1 MTAPVWLASPP
12 EVHSALLSA
21 GPGPGPL
28 LEAASAWS
36 AMSIEYAEVAAELD
50 AVLAGVE
57 AAAWQG
63 PSAQQYAAAHVPYL
77 SWLTD
82 SAAKSTAA
90 AAVHQTA
97 AAAYTTALAGMPTLA
112 ELAANHA
119 IHATLVATNFFGVNT
134 IPIALNEADYAR
146 MWVQAA
152 EMMTVY
158 QGVAGAALAS
168 VPPATP
174 APPIV
179 APGAAEA
186 AAAPSWEQQLKD
198 LITQFNMGFADPI
211 AKWLWAQL
219 GVDGYPIEAF
229 PFASS
234 VTQMLLGIP
243 GMSPILAGALG
254 WFTFHTLMLLWP
266 MGQIAVQMAI
276 PIVMAAAPA
285 LAAAAGLGAL
295 GAIGAVGL
303 EQTVEPTPPMP
314 VGGSVG
320 VPVAAGAPVP
330 AGAEACACADPIS
343 SAGPTA
349 PGTVSGGMPAGG
361 GAAGGGPGVGFGP
374 TSCLYLVSSASSSAR
389 QSSGSRRS
397 RSAEE
402 DASESQGAPGEA
414 QTEALAQKRQ
424 RRQRAQQRGFGD
436 EYMDMNIGVTPDWSA
451 PGGSASLDGG
461 EAKVGPP
468 HAPGASDSGAGPL
481 GFAGT
486 ATAVRR
492 RAAGITVLAGDGLD
506 SEPRMPML
514 PGGWGEDS
522 E

>member
-21 GPGPGPL
+21 GPGPGPM

-36 AMSIEYAEVAAELD
+36 AMSAEYTEVAAELD

-57 AAAWQG
+57 AGAWQG
-63 PSAQQYAAAHVPYL
+63 PSAQQYAAAHAPYL
-77 SWLTD
+77 SWLAE
-82 SAAKSTAA
+82 SAAKSAGAA
-90 AAVHQTA
+90 ALHETA
-97 AAAYTTALAGMPTLA
+97 AAAYSTALAGMPTLA

-119 IHATLVATNFFGVNT
+119 VHATLVATNFFGINT

-186 AAAPSWEQQLKD
+186 TAGTSWEQQVADWL
-198 LITQFNMGFADPI
+198 TQFNMGFADPI

-229 PFASS
+229 PFASA
-234 VTQMLLGIP
+234 VGQMLAQIP
-243 GMSPILAGALG
+243 GMSPILAASLG
-254 WFTFHTLMLLWP
+254 WTTFHTLMLLWP

-276 PIVMAAAPA
+276 PIVMAAAPGLA
-285 LAAAAGLGAL
+285 AAAAGLGAL
-295 GAIGAVGL
+295 GAIGAAGGV
-303 EQTVEPTPPMP
+303 EQAVEPTPPLP
-314 VGGSVG
+314 VAGGAG
-320 VPVAAGAPVP
+320 VPVSAGAVVP
-330 AGAEACACADPIS
+330 AGAEVCACADPIS

-374 TSCLYLVSSASSSAR
+374 TSCLYLVSSASSAAR
-389 QSSGSRRS
+389 SSSGARRS

-402 DASESQGAPGEA
+402 EASESQGAPAESAA
-414 QTEALAQKRQ
+414 QALAAKR
-424 RRQRAQQRGFGD
+424 RRRHRAQQHGFGD
-436 EYMDMNIGVTPDWSA
+436 EYMDMNVGVTPDWGQ
-451 PGGSASLDGG
+451 PG
-461 EAKVGPP
+461 P
-468 HAPGASDSGAGPL
+468 SDSGAGPL

-486 ATAVRR
+486 ATEARR
-492 RAAGITVLAGDGLD
+492 RAAGITVLAGEGLD
-506 SEPRMPML
+506 TEPRMPML
-514 PGGWGEDS
+514 PGGWGEGSDS
-522 E
+522 HN

>member
-12 EVHSALLSA
+12 EVHSALLNA

-28 LEAASAWS
+28 LESASAYSVLS
-36 AMSIEYAEVAAELD
+36 AEYAEVAAELD
-50 AVLAGVE
+50 AVLAGVQ
-57 AAAWQG
+57 AGAWQG
-63 PSAQQYAAAHVPYL
+63 PSAQQYAAAHGPYL
-77 SWLTD
+77 SWLAE

-90 AAVHQTA
+90 AGLHQTA
-97 AAAYTTALAGMPTLA
+97 ATAYTAALAGMPTLA

-119 IHATLVATNFFGVNT
+119 VHAALVATNFFGVNT

-168 VPPATP
+168 VPPVTP
-174 APPIV
+174 APPIM

-198 LITQFNMGFADPI
+198 LITQYNMGFADPI
-211 AKWLWAQL
+211 AKWLWSQL
-219 GVDGYPIEAF
+219 GFDGYPIEAF

-234 VTQMLLGIP
+234 VTQMLLQIP
-243 GMSPILAGALG
+243 GMSPILAGAFG

-266 MGQIAVQMAI
+266 IGQIALQMAI
-276 PIVMAAAPA
+276 PIVMAALPA

-303 EQTVEPTPPMP
+303 DQTVEPTPPMP

-320 VPVAAGAPVP
+320 APVAAGAPVP

-343 SAGPTA
+343 SAGTTA
-349 PGTVSGGMPAGG
+349 PATAGAGMPAG

-374 TSCLYLVSSASSSAR
+374 TSCLYLVSSVSSSAR
-389 QSSGSRRS
+389 CSSGARRS
-397 RSAEE
+397 RSADEE
-402 DASESQGAPGEA
+402 ASESQGAPGEA
-414 QTEALAQKRQ
+414 TAQALAAK
-424 RRQRAQQRGFGD
+424 RRQRQRAKQRGFGD
-436 EYMDMNIGVTPDWSA
+436 EYMDMNIGVTPEWETP
-451 PGGSASLDGG
+451 PGAS
-461 EAKVGPP
+461 
-468 HAPGASDSGAGPL
+468 ASDSGAGPL

-486 ATAVRR
+486 AAGTGRQASGIAVL
-492 RAAGITVLAGDGLD
+492 TGDGLD
-506 SEPRMPML
+506 TEPRIPML
-514 PGGWGEDS
+514 PGSWGENPN
-522 E
+522 

>member
-1 MTAPVWLASPP
+1 MSAPVWLASPP
-12 EVHSALLSA
+12 EVHSALLSS

-28 LEAASAWS
+28 LAAASAWS
-36 AMSIEYAEVAAELD
+36 AMSAEYAEVAAELD
-50 AVLAGVE
+50 AVLAGVQ
-57 AAAWQG
+57 AGAWQG
-63 PSAQQYAAAHVPYL
+63 PSAQRYAAAHGPYL
-77 SWLTD
+77 SWLTE
-82 SAAKSTAA
+82 SVTKSTAA
-90 AAVHQTA
+90 AGLHHTA

-119 IHATLVATNFFGVNT
+119 VHATLVATNFFGINT

-152 EMMTVY
+152 EIMTVY
-158 QGVAGAALAS
+158 QGVSGAALAS
-168 VPPATP
+168 VPVATP

-234 VTQMLLGIP
+234 VTQMLLQIP

-266 MGQIAVQMAI
+266 IGQIAVQMAI

-303 EQTVEPTPPMP
+303 DQAVEPAPAMP
-314 VGGSVG
+314 VVGGMTA
-320 VPVAAGAPVP
+320 VPISAGAVVP
-330 AGAEACACADPIS
+330 AGAEVCACADPIS
-343 SAGPTA
+343 SAGSPT
-349 PGTVSGGMPAGG
+349 PSTVSAGMPAGG

-397 RSAEE
+397 RSADEE
-402 DASESQGAPGEA
+402 AAESQGAPGVA
-414 QTEALAQKRQ
+414 ATESQAQKRR
-424 RRQRAQQRGFGD
+424 RRQRVQQRGVGD
-436 EYMDMNIGVTPDWSA
+436 EYMDMNIGVTPDWAGPTGGSA
-451 PGGSASLDGG
+451 RLDGGEATLGAPHDPGGSARLDGG
-461 EAKVGPP
+461 EAKLGAP
-468 HAPGASDSGAGPL
+468 HD
-481 GFAGT
+481 
-486 ATAVRR
+486 
-492 RAAGITVLAGDGLD
+492 
-506 SEPRMPML
+506 
-514 PGGWGEDS
+514 PGGSARLDGGEA
-522 E
+522 

>member
-28 LEAASAWS
+28 LESASAYSVMS
-36 AMSIEYAEVAAELD
+36 AEYAEIAAELD
-50 AVLAGVE
+50 AVLAGVQGV
-57 AAAWQG
+57 WQG
-63 PSAQQYAAAHVPYL
+63 PSASQYAAAHAPYL
-77 SWLTD
+77 SWLAEN
-82 SAAKSTAA
+82 AAKSTAA
-90 AAVHQTA
+90 AGLHQTA
-97 AAAYTTALAGMPTLA
+97 AAAYTSALAGMPTLA
-112 ELAANHA
+112 ELATNHA
-119 IHATLVATNFFGVNT
+119 VHAALVATNFFGINT
-134 IPIALNEADYAR
+134 VPIALNEADYAR

-198 LITQFNMGFADPI
+198 LITQYNMGFADPI

-234 VTQMLLGIP
+234 VTQMLLQIP

-266 MGQIAVQMAI
+266 IGQIAITMAI

-295 GAIGAVGL
+295 GALGAVGL
-303 EQTVEPTPPMP
+303 DQTVEPTPPMP

-320 VPVAAGAPVP
+320 APVAAGAPVP

-349 PGTVSGGMPAGG
+349 PGTASAGMPAG

-374 TSCLYLVSSASSSAR
+374 TSCLYLVSSVSSSAR
-389 QSSGSRRS
+389 SSSGARRS
-397 RSAEE
+397 RGAEE
-402 DASESQGAPGEA
+402 EASESQGAPGEA
-414 QTEALAQKRQ
+414 TAQALAAK
-424 RRQRAQQRGFGD
+424 RRQRQRAKQRGFGD
-436 EYMDMNIGVTPDWSA
+436 EYMDMNIGVTPEWDGPSGA
-451 PGGSASLDGG
+451 AS
-461 EAKVGPP
+461 
-468 HAPGASDSGAGPL
+468 ASDSGAGPL

-486 ATAVRR
+486 ATGTSRQASGIAVLT
-492 RAAGITVLAGDGLD
+492 GEGLD
-506 SEPRMPML
+506 TEPRIPML
-514 PGGWGEDS
+514 PGSWGEVSDS
-522 E
+522 QR